1 MRARPLAIRCLLAA
15 AVAGSAAGCVRR
27 SLTIQT
33 EPAGALVFLNDQ
45 EVGRS
50 PVSIDFTWYGDYD
63 LIVRKEGF
71 QTLQTHVPVR
81 EPWYQI
87 PPIDFVAE
95 VLWPGHIRD
104 QHTFA
109 CTLEPQILPDREEV
123 VQRAEELRE
132 RALYEAD

>member
-81 EPWYQI
+81 EPWYQV
-87 PPIDFVAE
+87 PPIDFFAE
-95 VLWPGHIRD
+95 VLWPGNVHD

-109 CTLEPQILPDREEV
+109 RTLEPQVLPDREEV